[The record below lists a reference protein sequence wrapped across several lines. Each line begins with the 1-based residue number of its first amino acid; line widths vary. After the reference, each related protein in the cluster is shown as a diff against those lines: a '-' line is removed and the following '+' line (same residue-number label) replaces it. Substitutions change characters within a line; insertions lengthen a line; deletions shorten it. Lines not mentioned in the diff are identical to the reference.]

1 MFCIISLCLNKK
13 EIERI
18 SKLPALS
25 AKKKEAKSEIIRK
38 LLNEGWIFYW
48 LKLYRTGKASIGKIA
63 EELNLLANKEVIDLL
78 VQNLEENL

>member
-18 SKLPALS
+18 SKLS
-25 AKKKEAKSEIIRK
+25 A
-38 LLNEGWIFYW
+38 F
-48 LKLYRTGKASIGKIA
+48 
-63 EELNLLANKEVIDLL
+63 NLLANNEVIDLL

>member
-18 SKLPALS
+18 SKLSALP
-25 AKKKEAKSEIIRK
+25 AKKKEAKSVIIRK

-63 EELNLLANKEVIDLL
+63 EELNLLANNEVIDLL